1 MIAPRSQYSAE
12 LSGYLEVGPSKFA
25 LGQLGPEY
33 LILRDPAAVPGG
45 RGEIVMLVDGEES
58 RYAVL
63 LPGDTSPT
71 DLKIPYQRLTPAS

>member
-12 LSGYLEVGPSKFA
+12 LSGYLEVGGSKLV

-63 LPGDTSPT
+63 LPSDTGQT
-71 DLKIPYQRLTPAS
+71 DVKIPYQRLTSDL

>member
-1 MIAPRSQYSAE
+1 MIAPRTQYSAE
-12 LSGYLEVGPSKFA
+12 LFGYLEIGGSKLV

-58 RYAVL
+58 RLSVL
-63 LPGDTSPT
+63 LPSSTAPS
-71 DLKIPYQRLTPAS
+71 DLKIPYRLLTPDS